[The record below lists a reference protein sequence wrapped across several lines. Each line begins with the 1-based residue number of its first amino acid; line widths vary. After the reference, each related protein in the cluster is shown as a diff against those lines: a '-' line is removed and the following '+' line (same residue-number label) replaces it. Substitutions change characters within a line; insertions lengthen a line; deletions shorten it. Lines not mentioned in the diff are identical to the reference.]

1 MNDTITISE
10 KQLQSP
16 SNSWVKGMS
25 SPNPLGRPS
34 VGRTVAE
41 TFRAFLA
48 AKDKNDKSVKSRLNK
63 QMQVLYEIS
72 VDKDHKQCV
81 QAAIYCQTRAFGDI
95 PKEVGQSVLAASLL
109 QALPEEHKAFIAQLA
124 FGDNNMLLTAG
135 VVEDDESEQEGSSM
149 EQE

>member
-1 MNDTITISE
+1 MEAENQASE

-16 SNSWVKGMS
+16 NWWTKGMP

-41 TFRAFLA
+41 TFRTFLA
-48 AKDKNDKSVKSRLNK
+48 AKDKDDKTVKSRLNK

-81 QAAIYCQTRAFGDI
+81 QAAIYCQTRAYGDI

-124 FGDNNMLLTAG
+124 FGDNNMLLADG
-135 VVEDDESEQEGSSM
+135 VIEDTEQEGNSM